1 MRGKRTVAITYKT
14 TPRDAITIRR
24 IAQRKG
30 ETLSWLIH
38 HAVNFY
44 IRQERIE
51 RQELKGSRVKTDQIV
66 ETLLSEIRTAWKERP

>member
-38 HAVNFY
+38 HAVNCY
-44 IRQERIE
+44 IRQECIDRKEMVNPRI
-51 RQELKGSRVKTDQIV
+51 GTDKIV
-66 ETLLSEIRTAWKERP
+66 ETLLDEIRTAWKERP